1 MSWRKNEKK
10 KKTSRNKILDAKRL
24 LFATIYQIGS
34 QKSQAQGIF
43 WPPSEQQTHF
53 RS

>member
-1 MSWRKNEKK
+1 MKNK

-24 LFATIYQIGS
+24 LSTTIYQIGNE
-34 QKSQAQGIF
+34 KSQAQGIF